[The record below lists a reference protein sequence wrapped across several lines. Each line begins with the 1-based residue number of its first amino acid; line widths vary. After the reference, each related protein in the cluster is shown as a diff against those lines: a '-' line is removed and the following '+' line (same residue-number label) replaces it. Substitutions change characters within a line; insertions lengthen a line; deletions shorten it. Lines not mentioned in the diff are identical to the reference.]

1 MKLMSIAH
9 LFLALLAAPLLLGV
23 LNRCKAVF
31 AGRKGQPLCQL
42 YFDVWKLLRKGAVYS
57 RTTTWLVAA
66 GPVIGLAVVLTGL
79 VLTPAGQT
87 PALIRF
93 SGDLILLAYVLGLM
107 RFFTVLAALDTGS
120 SFEGMGASREVFY
133 AALAEPAFLTGLAA
147 LSCLAGEF
155 SMSALSGTA
164 SLQTWSASGPVY
176 LLVLAAWFV
185 VMLAENARVPFDDPN
200 THLELTMIHE
210 VMVLDHGGPDFA
222 VIQYAASLKL
232 WIYGSLLVGMMFP
245 FPSGSPVLA
254 SLVFAGGMVLVAVL
268 IGVLE
273 SVTARL
279 RIVRTPELLL
289 GAFALSLVALLLAV
303 SAGGAHVG

>member
-1 MKLMSIAH
+1 MKAMAIAH
-9 LFLALLAAPLLLGV
+9 VVLALVAAPLLPGII
-23 LNRCKAVF
+23 NRCKAMF
-31 AGRKGQPLCQL
+31 AGRKGQPLHQFYL
-42 YFDVWKLLRKGAVYS
+42 DAWKLLQKGAVYS

-66 GPVIGLAVVLTGL
+66 GPVVGLAVVMTCL
-79 VLTPAGQT
+79 VLTPAGRM
-87 PALIRF
+87 PAVF
-93 SGDLILLAYVLGLM
+93 GFDGDLILLAYLLGLI
-107 RFFTVLAALDTGS
+107 RFMTVMAALNTGS

-147 LSCLAGEF
+147 LSCLEGRF
-155 SMSALSGTA
+155 SMSDLSGMA
-164 SLQTWSASGPVY
+164 SIDAWRTFGPVY

-185 VMLAENARVPFDDPN
+185 VMLAENSRVPFDDPN

-222 VIQYAASLKL
+222 MIQYAASLKL
-232 WIYGSLLVGMMFP
+232 WIYGSLMVGMMFP
-245 FPSGSPVLA
+245 FPSGSIVWSA
-254 SLVFAGGMVLVAVL
+254 LVFVAGMAVLAVL

-279 RIVRTPELLL
+279 RVVRTPQLLL

-303 SAGGAHVG
+303 SERGAHVG